1 MGPDAMILVFR
12 MLCFKLA
19 FALSCFILIK
29 RISSSSLLSL
39 GWCHLLIWGYWY
51 FSRRSWFQLVL
62 HAAQHFSWYTL
73 HSNSISKV
81 KVPNLMYIFPNLEP
95 VRCPMSSSNSSFL
108 TCIQVLKRQVRQ
120 SGIPTSFKNFL
131 QFGVIHKVK
140 GFSIVHKAEVD
151 VFFWNSL
158 AFSMIQ
164 RMLAIWSLVPL
175 PFQNPACIP
184 GSDAVFGL
192 HTAEA

>member
-1 MGPDAMILVFR
+1 MGLNAMILVFR

-39 GWCHLLIWGYWY
+39 GWCHLLIGGYWY
-51 FSRRSWFQLVL
+51 LSQQSWFQPVH
-62 HAAQHFSWYTL
+62 HAAQHFSWCTL

-81 KVPNLMYIFPNLEP
+81 KVSNLMYIFSNLEP
-95 VRCPMSSSNSSFL
+95 VHCSLSSSNCSFL

-120 SGIPTSFKNFL
+120 SGIPTSFNNFL
-131 QFGVIHKVK
+131 PFGVIQKVK

-151 VFFWNSL
+151 VFSEIPLLFL
-158 AFSMIQ
+158 
-164 RMLAIWSLVPL
+164 WSNRCWQIDLWFL
-175 PFQNPACIP
+175 WCF
-184 GSDAVFGL
+184 
-192 HTAEA
+192 